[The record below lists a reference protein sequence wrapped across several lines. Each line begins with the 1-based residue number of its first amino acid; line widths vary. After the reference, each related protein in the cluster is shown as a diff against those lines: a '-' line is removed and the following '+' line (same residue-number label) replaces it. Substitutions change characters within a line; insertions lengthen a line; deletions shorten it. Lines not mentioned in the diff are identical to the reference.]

1 MLRTMKMLA
10 FAAVAAGALSFGTV
24 AASAQSTTLENAQK
38 RGTLRIATIGSNQPF
53 TTVNV
58 NGEPEGYD
66 VDIGKM
72 IAAAL
77 KLKPEFVMTD
87 SAGRIAALQTG
98 KADLTIASFTRTV
111 ERSEVI
117 AFTDPYVIVG
127 LQFLVRADRKDL
139 NTFDDLKKPGIK
151 FGVDRGGT
159 AEDNVG
165 RLIKDAELVKF
176 SNPSDGLP
184 ALDSG
189 QIDVYPNDSLVAQD
203 IVKSNPKEYKVI
215 PGTYTYEE
223 LAIGLPAGDF
233 DWWRILNAWV
243 RQFNASGENAALFK
257 KWFGYEMPVAL
268 K

>member
-98 KADLTIASFTRTV
+98 KADLTIASFSRTV

-117 AFTDPYVIVG
+117 SFTDPYVIVG

-151 FGVDRGGT
+151 FGKHHHADEAVDPATPTRPMDGVDE
-159 AEDNVG
+159 ALLRAALAAHVPSANG
-165 RLIKDAELVKF
+165 RLLA
-176 SNPSDGLP
+176 
-184 ALDSG
+184 
-189 QIDVYPNDSLVAQD
+189 AQ
-203 IVKSNPKEYKVI
+203 
-215 PGTYTYEE
+215 TCLYTM
-223 LAIGLPAGDF
+223 APDGDF
-233 DWWRILNAWV
+233 ILDRLPGAPAIIVASPCSGHGFKFAPVIGEILADLVTAGATRHDIARFRIARPSARV
-243 RQFNASGENAALFK
+243 G
-257 KWFGYEMPVAL
+257 
-268 K
+268 